1 MSWAFKTWKKLGR
14 ILHWELGPLTPR
26 YSKSDWPLWL
36 SCGQRQ
42 GSDVIMCVF
51 QLSIKKETGNFHFV
65 FLDIQVWS
73 PVQPCKKF
81 TVLVSHTV
89 RKPRSHVEA
98 TCGLCACIPSDVPSQ
113 YPESTTERGSEQPS
127 DDSVIQ
133 PHTLWR
139 REKPSPLYPIWIPD
153 PQREIPM
160 IIVWG

>member
-89 RKPRSHVEA
+89 RKPRSHGEA
-98 TCGLCACIPSDVPSQ
+98 VSTYSHRQPGTESEDAPRSFQPPAFESYLTFTSAFLKSQ
-113 YPESTTERGSEQPS
+113 R
-127 DDSVIQ
+127 
-133 PHTLWR
+133 LWVR
-139 REKPSPLYPIWIPD
+139 VKLPCCDFTKFLW
-153 PQREIPM
+153 
-160 IIVWG
+160 